1 MSLELIGIGYS
12 PWTQKARW
20 ALDHHRIE
28 YKYSEH
34 LIMVGMPLLKMK
46 TGRWLGSVT
55 APSLVGGERP
65 LLDSFAIAR
74 WADKQGGGTTLF
86 PAEHTD
92 AIELWNAKSDILL
105 DAARMITTRAL
116 AENTA
121 ALAEALPFYL
131 KPVPG
136 SVAVAKQAAQYVIR
150 HYAIPG
156 SERTWI
162 ETLRKGFLELREA
175 LGSQEYLLGEFTF
188 ADVAMAASIQAIQ
201 PPDTQYVPLGPASQR
216 CWTRPELVAEFADL
230 LHWRTQILEKH
241 GHAFWD

>member
-20 ALDHHRIE
+20 ALDHHRLE

-34 LIMVGMPLLKMK
+34 LIMVGMPLLRLK
-46 TGRWLGSVT
+46 TSRWLGSVT
-55 APSLVGGERP
+55 VPSLVGAERP

-74 WADKQGGGTTLF
+74 WADERGAGSTLF
-86 PAEHTD
+86 PAEYTD
-92 AIELWNAKSDILL
+92 AIELWNEKSDTLL
-105 DAARMITTRAL
+105 NAARMLTTREL
-116 AENTA
+116 SENPT

-131 KPVPG
+131 KPLPG
-136 SVAVAKQAAQYVIR
+136 SVAVAKQAARYVMSQYS
-150 HYAIPG
+150 IPG
-156 SERTWI
+156 NERTWM
-162 ETLRKGFLELREA
+162 ELLRNGFIELREA
-175 LGSQEYLLGEFTF
+175 LGSKNYLLGEFTF

-201 PPDTQYVPLGPASQR
+201 PPDPQYIPLGPVSQR
-216 CWTRPELVAEFADL
+216 CWTRPELVAEFQDL